1 MVLTEVPMLDFSY
14 AKKYSSL
21 IFLLLALFIPSNTYG
36 MHHEREL
43 DKMKINKLYDE
54 WYVAVETSDIQGY
67 VDSLDENIVL
77 LPPGGPVI
85 TGREN
90 YRSFL
95 GPVFDVA
102 TYEID
107 QKTPKKIKFY
117 GDIATVEYNYVVYI
131 TFLGDAQ
138 SVPSEGALQDTVSDS
153 MYFDLLK
160 RQEDGSWKC
169 LVHTWK
175 QIN

>member
-1 MVLTEVPMLDFSY
+1 MLNFSII
-14 AKKYSSL
+14 KKYS
-21 IFLLLALFIPSNTYG
+21 FLFLMLSIFIPSEILG

-43 DKMKINKLYDE
+43 DKMKINNLYDD
-54 WYVAVETSDIQGY
+54 WYIAVETSDIQGY

-77 LPPGGPVI
+77 IPPGGPVS
-85 TGREN
+85 TGKEN
-90 YRSFL
+90 YITFL

-102 TYEID
+102 SYEID
-107 QKTPKKIKFY
+107 QKTPKNIKFY

-131 TFLGDAQ
+131 TFIGDAK

-153 MYFDLLK
+153 IYFDVLK

-169 LVHTWK
+169 LVHTWQ

>member
-1 MVLTEVPMLDFSY
+1 MSNFY
-14 AKKYSSL
+14 IIKKYSFLFLMLL
-21 IFLLLALFIPSNTYG
+21 IFIPNEILG

-43 DKMKINKLYDE
+43 DKMKINNLYDD
-54 WYVAVETSDIQGY
+54 WYIAVETSDIQGY

-77 LPPGGPVI
+77 IPPGGPVI
-85 TGREN
+85 TGKEN
-90 YRSFL
+90 YRTFL

-102 TYEID
+102 YYEID
-107 QKTPKKIKFY
+107 QKTPKNIKFY

-131 TFLGDAQ
+131 TFIGDAK

-153 MYFDLLK
+153 IYFDVLK

-169 LVHTWK
+169 LVHTWQ

>member
-1 MVLTEVPMLDFSY
+1 MSNFNVI
-14 AKKYSSL
+14 KKYSFLFLMLL
-21 IFLLLALFIPSNTYG
+21 IFIPYEILG

-43 DKMKINKLYDE
+43 DKMKINNLYDD
-54 WYVAVETSDIQGY
+54 WYIAVETSDIQGY

-77 LPPGGPVI
+77 IPPGGPVI
-85 TGREN
+85 TGKEN
-90 YRSFL
+90 YRTFL

-102 TYEID
+102 SYEID
-107 QKTPKKIKFY
+107 QKTPKNIKFY

-131 TFLGDAQ
+131 TFIGDAK
-138 SVPSEGALQDTVSDS
+138 SVPSEGSLQDTVSDS
-153 MYFDLLK
+153 IYFDVLK

-169 LVHTWK
+169 LVHTWQ

>member
-1 MVLTEVPMLDFSY
+1 MFNFSII
-14 AKKYSSL
+14 KKYS
-21 IFLLLALFIPSNTYG
+21 FLFLMLSVFIPSEIFG
-36 MHHEREL
+36 MHHEQEL
-43 DKMKINKLYDE
+43 DKMKINNLYDD
-54 WYVAVETSDIQGY
+54 WYIAVETSNIQGY

-77 LPPGGPVI
+77 IPPGGAVI

-90 YRSFL
+90 YRAFL

-107 QKTPKKIKFY
+107 QKTTKNIKFY

-131 TFLGDAQ
+131 TFLGDAK
-138 SVPSEGALQDTVSDS
+138 SVPSDGALQDTDSDS
-153 MYFDLLK
+153 MYIDVLK

-169 LVHTWK
+169 LVHTWR

>member
-1 MVLTEVPMLDFSY
+1 MSNFNVI
-14 AKKYSSL
+14 KKYSFLFLMLL
-21 IFLLLALFIPSNTYG
+21 IFIPYEILG

-43 DKMKINKLYDE
+43 DKMKINNLYDD
-54 WYVAVETSDIQGY
+54 WYIAVETSDIQGY

-77 LPPGGPVI
+77 IPPGGPVI
-85 TGREN
+85 TGKEN
-90 YRSFL
+90 YRTFL

-102 TYEID
+102 SYEID
-107 QKTPKKIKFY
+107 QKTPKNIKFY

-131 TFLGDAQ
+131 TFIGDAK
-138 SVPSEGALQDTVSDS
+138 SVPSEGALQYTVSDS
-153 MYFDLLK
+153 IYFDVLK

-169 LVHTWK
+169 LVHTWQ

>member
-1 MVLTEVPMLDFSY
+1 MSNFNVI
-14 AKKYSSL
+14 KKYSFLFLMLL
-21 IFLLLALFIPSNTYG
+21 IFIPYEILG

-43 DKMKINKLYDE
+43 DKMKINNLYDD
-54 WYVAVETSDIQGY
+54 WYIAVETSDIQGY
-67 VDSLDENIVL
+67 VNSLDENIVL
-77 LPPGGPVI
+77 IPPGGPVI
-85 TGREN
+85 TGKEN
-90 YRSFL
+90 YRTFL

-102 TYEID
+102 SYEID
-107 QKTPKKIKFY
+107 QKTPKNIKFY

-131 TFLGDAQ
+131 TFIGDAK

-153 MYFDLLK
+153 IYFDVLK

-169 LVHTWK
+169 LVHTWQ

>member
-1 MVLTEVPMLDFSY
+1 MSNFNVI
-14 AKKYSSL
+14 KKYSFLFLMLL
-21 IFLLLALFIPSNTYG
+21 IFIPYEILG

-43 DKMKINKLYDE
+43 DKMKINNLYDD
-54 WYVAVETSDIQGY
+54 WYIAVETSDIQGY

-77 LPPGGPVI
+77 IPPGGPVI
-85 TGREN
+85 TGKEN
-90 YRSFL
+90 YRTFL

-102 TYEID
+102 SYEID
-107 QKTPKKIKFY
+107 QKTPKNIKFY
-117 GDIATVEYNYVVYI
+117 GDIATVEYNYAVYI
-131 TFLGDAQ
+131 TFIGDAK

-153 MYFDLLK
+153 IYFDVLK

-169 LVHTWK
+169 LVHTWQ

>member
-1 MVLTEVPMLDFSY
+1 MSNFNVI
-14 AKKYSSL
+14 KKYSFLFLMLL
-21 IFLLLALFIPSNTYG
+21 IFIPYEILG

-43 DKMKINKLYDE
+43 DKMKINNLYDD
-54 WYVAVETSDIQGY
+54 WYIAVETSDIQGY

-77 LPPGGPVI
+77 IPPGGPVI
-85 TGREN
+85 TGKEN
-90 YRSFL
+90 YRTFL

-102 TYEID
+102 SYEID
-107 QKTPKKIKFY
+107 QKTPKNIKFY

-131 TFLGDAQ
+131 TFIGDAK

-153 MYFDLLK
+153 IYFDVLK
-160 RQEDGSWKC
+160 RQEYGSWKC
-169 LVHTWK
+169 LVHTWQ

>member
-1 MVLTEVPMLDFSY
+1 MFNFSIINKCSY
-14 AKKYSSL
+14 FFL
-21 IFLLLALFIPSNTYG
+21 ILSVFIPSEILG

-43 DKMKINKLYDE
+43 DKMKINNLYDD
-54 WYVAVETSDIQGY
+54 WYIAVETSNIQGY
-67 VDSLDENIVL
+67 VNSLDENIVL
-77 LPPGGPVI
+77 IPPDGAVI

-90 YRSFL
+90 YRTFL

-107 QKTPKKIKFY
+107 QKTPKNIRFY

-131 TFLGDAQ
+131 SFLGDAK
-138 SVPSEGALQDTVSDS
+138 SVPSDGALQDTVSDS
-153 MYFDLLK
+153 IYFDVLK

>member
-1 MVLTEVPMLDFSY
+1 MSNFNII
-14 AKKYSSL
+14 KKYLFLFLMLL
-21 IFLLLALFIPSNTYG
+21 IFIPYEILG

-43 DKMKINKLYDE
+43 DKMKINNLYDD
-54 WYVAVETSDIQGY
+54 WYIAVETSDIQGY

-77 LPPGGPVI
+77 IPPGGPVI
-85 TGREN
+85 TGKEN
-90 YRSFL
+90 YRTFL

-102 TYEID
+102 SYEID
-107 QKTPKKIKFY
+107 QKTPKNIKFY

-131 TFLGDAQ
+131 TFIGDAK

-153 MYFDLLK
+153 IYFDVLK

-169 LVHTWK
+169 LVHTWQ

>member
-1 MVLTEVPMLDFSY
+1 MFNFSIINKCSY
-14 AKKYSSL
+14 FFL
-21 IFLLLALFIPSNTYG
+21 ILSVFIPSEILG

-43 DKMKINKLYDE
+43 DKMKINNLYDD
-54 WYVAVETSDIQGY
+54 WYIAVETSNIQGY
-67 VDSLDENIVL
+67 VNSLDENIVL
-77 LPPGGPVI
+77 IPPDGAVI

-90 YRSFL
+90 YRTFL

-107 QKTPKKIKFY
+107 QKTPKNIKFY

-131 TFLGDAQ
+131 TFLGDAK
-138 SVPSEGALQDTVSDS
+138 SVPSDGALQDTVSDS
-153 MYFDLLK
+153 IYFDVLK

>member
-1 MVLTEVPMLDFSY
+1 ML
-14 AKKYSSL
+14 L
-21 IFLLLALFIPSNTYG
+21 IFIPYEILG

-43 DKMKINKLYDE
+43 DKMKINNLYDD
-54 WYVAVETSDIQGY
+54 WYIAVETSDIQGY
-67 VDSLDENIVL
+67 VDSLDENIIL
-77 LPPGGPVI
+77 IPPGGPVI
-85 TGREN
+85 TGKEN
-90 YRSFL
+90 YRTFL

-102 TYEID
+102 SYEID
-107 QKTPKKIKFY
+107 QKTPKNIKFY

-131 TFLGDAQ
+131 TFIGDAK

-153 MYFDLLK
+153 IYFDVLK

-169 LVHTWK
+169 LVHTWQ

>member
-1 MVLTEVPMLDFSY
+1 MSNFNVI
-14 AKKYSSL
+14 KKYSFLFLMLL
-21 IFLLLALFIPSNTYG
+21 IFIPYEILG

-43 DKMKINKLYDE
+43 DKMKINNLYDD
-54 WYVAVETSDIQGY
+54 WYIAVETSDIQGY

-77 LPPGGPVI
+77 IPPGGAVI
-85 TGREN
+85 TGKEN
-90 YRSFL
+90 YRTFL

-102 TYEID
+102 SYEID
-107 QKTPKKIKFY
+107 QKTPKNIKFY

-131 TFLGDAQ
+131 SFIGDAK

-153 MYFDLLK
+153 IYFDVLK

-169 LVHTWK
+169 LVHTWQ

>member
-1 MVLTEVPMLDFSY
+1 MLNFSIF
-14 AKKYSSL
+14 KKYS
-21 IFLLLALFIPSNTYG
+21 FLFLMLSIFIPSEILG

-43 DKMKINKLYDE
+43 DKMKINNLYDD
-54 WYVAVETSDIQGY
+54 WYIAVETSNIQGY

-77 LPPGGPVI
+77 IPPGGPVI
-85 TGREN
+85 TGKEN
-90 YRSFL
+90 YRTFL

-102 TYEID
+102 SYEID
-107 QKTPKKIKFY
+107 QKTPKNIKFN

-131 TFLGDAQ
+131 TFIGDAK

-153 MYFDLLK
+153 IYFDVLK

-169 LVHTWK
+169 LVHTWQ

>member
-1 MVLTEVPMLDFSY
+1 MSNFNVI
-14 AKKYSSL
+14 KKYSILFLMLL
-21 IFLLLALFIPSNTYG
+21 IFIPYEILG

-43 DKMKINKLYDE
+43 DKMKINNLYDD
-54 WYVAVETSDIQGY
+54 WYIAVETSDIQGY

-77 LPPGGPVI
+77 IPPGGPVI
-85 TGREN
+85 TGKEN
-90 YRSFL
+90 YRTFL

-102 TYEID
+102 SYEID
-107 QKTPKKIKFY
+107 QKTPKNIKFY

-131 TFLGDAQ
+131 SFIGDAK

-153 MYFDLLK
+153 IYFDVLK

-169 LVHTWK
+169 LVHTWQ

>member
-1 MVLTEVPMLDFSY
+1 MSNFNVI
-14 AKKYSSL
+14 KKYSFLFLMLL
-21 IFLLLALFIPSNTYG
+21 IFIPYEILG

-43 DKMKINKLYDE
+43 DKMKINNLYDD
-54 WYVAVETSDIQGY
+54 WYIAVETSDIQGY

-77 LPPGGPVI
+77 IPPGGPVI
-85 TGREN
+85 TGKEN
-90 YRSFL
+90 YRTFL

-102 TYEID
+102 SYEID
-107 QKTPKKIKFY
+107 QKTPKNIKFY

-131 TFLGDAQ
+131 SFIGDAK

-153 MYFDLLK
+153 IYFDVLK

-169 LVHTWK
+169 LVHTWQ

>member
-1 MVLTEVPMLDFSY
+1 MVLTEVFMLNFSIF
-14 AKKYSSL
+14 KKYS
-21 IFLLLALFIPSNTYG
+21 FLFLMLSIFIPSEILG

-43 DKMKINKLYDE
+43 DKMKINNLYDD
-54 WYVAVETSDIQGY
+54 WYIAVETSDIQGY

-77 LPPGGPVI
+77 IPPGGPVI
-85 TGREN
+85 TGKEN
-90 YRSFL
+90 YRTFL

-102 TYEID
+102 SYEID
-107 QKTPKKIKFY
+107 QKTTRNIKFY

-131 TFLGDAQ
+131 TFIGDAK

-153 MYFDLLK
+153 IYFDVLK

-169 LVHTWK
+169 LVHTWQ

>member
-1 MVLTEVPMLDFSY
+1 MSNFNVI
-14 AKKYSSL
+14 KKYSFLFLMLL
-21 IFLLLALFIPSNTYG
+21 IFIPYEILG

-43 DKMKINKLYDE
+43 DKMKINNLYDD
-54 WYVAVETSDIQGY
+54 WYIAVETSDIQGY

-77 LPPGGPVI
+77 IPPNGPVI
-85 TGREN
+85 TGKEN
-90 YRSFL
+90 YRTFL

-102 TYEID
+102 SYEID
-107 QKTPKKIKFY
+107 QKTPKNIKFY

-131 TFLGDAQ
+131 TFIGDAK

-153 MYFDLLK
+153 IYFDVLK

-169 LVHTWK
+169 LVHTWQ

>member
-1 MVLTEVPMLDFSY
+1 MSNFSII
-14 AKKYSSL
+14 KKYL
-21 IFLLLALFIPSNTYG
+21 FLFLMLSIFIPSEILG

-43 DKMKINKLYDE
+43 DKMKINNLYDD
-54 WYVAVETSDIQGY
+54 WYIAVETSDIQGY

-77 LPPGGPVI
+77 IPPGGPVI
-85 TGREN
+85 TGKEN
-90 YRSFL
+90 YRTFL

-102 TYEID
+102 SYEID
-107 QKTPKKIKFY
+107 QKTPKNIKFY

-131 TFLGDAQ
+131 SFIGDAK

-153 MYFDLLK
+153 IYFDVLK

-169 LVHTWK
+169 LVHTWQ

>member
-1 MVLTEVPMLDFSY
+1 MLNFSIF
-14 AKKYSSL
+14 KKYS
-21 IFLLLALFIPSNTYG
+21 FLFLMLSIFIPSEILG

-43 DKMKINKLYDE
+43 DKMKINNLYDD
-54 WYVAVETSDIQGY
+54 WYIAVETSDIQGY

-77 LPPGGPVI
+77 IPPGGPVI
-85 TGREN
+85 TGKEN
-90 YRSFL
+90 YRTFL

-102 TYEID
+102 SYKID
-107 QKTPKKIKFY
+107 QKTPKNSKFY
-117 GDIATVEYNYVVYI
+117 GDSATVEYNYVVYI
-131 TFLGDAQ
+131 TFRGDAK

-153 MYFDLLK
+153 IYFDVLK

-169 LVHTWK
+169 LVHTWQ

>member
-1 MVLTEVPMLDFSY
+1 MSNFY
-14 AKKYSSL
+14 IIKKYSFLFLMLL
-21 IFLLLALFIPSNTYG
+21 IFIPNEILG

-43 DKMKINKLYDE
+43 DKMKINNLYDD
-54 WYVAVETSDIQGY
+54 WYIAVETSDIQGY

-77 LPPGGPVI
+77 IPPGGPVI
-85 TGREN
+85 TGKEN
-90 YRSFL
+90 YRTFL

-102 TYEID
+102 SYEID
-107 QKTPKKIKFY
+107 QKTPKNIKFY

-131 TFLGDAQ
+131 TFIGDAK

-153 MYFDLLK
+153 IYFDVLK

-169 LVHTWK
+169 LVHTWQ

>member
-1 MVLTEVPMLDFSY
+1 MVLTEVFMLNFSII
-14 AKKYSSL
+14 KKYSFLFLMLL
-21 IFLLLALFIPSNTYG
+21 IFIPYEILG

-43 DKMKINKLYDE
+43 DKMKINNLYDD
-54 WYVAVETSDIQGY
+54 WYIAVETSDIQGY

-77 LPPGGPVI
+77 IPPGGPVI
-85 TGREN
+85 TGKEN
-90 YRSFL
+90 YRTFL

-102 TYEID
+102 SYEID
-107 QKTPKKIKFY
+107 QKTPKNIKFF
-117 GDIATVEYNYVVYI
+117 GDIATVEYNYIVYI
-131 TFLGDAQ
+131 TFTGDAK

-153 MYFDLLK
+153 IYFDVLK

-169 LVHTWK
+169 LVHTWQ

>member
-1 MVLTEVPMLDFSY
+1 MSNFNVI
-14 AKKYSSL
+14 KKYSFLFLMLL
-21 IFLLLALFIPSNTYG
+21 IFIPYEILG

-43 DKMKINKLYDE
+43 DKMKINNLYDD
-54 WYVAVETSDIQGY
+54 WYIAVETSDIQGY
-67 VDSLDENIVL
+67 FDSLDENIVL
-77 LPPGGPVI
+77 IPPGGTVI
-85 TGREN
+85 RGKEN
-90 YRSFL
+90 YRTFL

-102 TYEID
+102 SYEIA
-107 QKTPKKIKFY
+107 QKTPKNIKFY

-131 TFLGDAQ
+131 TFIGNAK

-153 MYFDLLK
+153 IYFDVLK

-169 LVHTWK
+169 LVHTWQ

>member
-1 MVLTEVPMLDFSY
+1 MSNFSII
-14 AKKYSSL
+14 KKYL
-21 IFLLLALFIPSNTYG
+21 FLFLMLSIFIPSEILG

-43 DKMKINKLYDE
+43 DKMKINNLYDD
-54 WYVAVETSDIQGY
+54 WYIAVETSDIQGY

-77 LPPGGPVI
+77 IPPGGPVI
-85 TGREN
+85 TGKEN
-90 YRSFL
+90 YRTFL

-102 TYEID
+102 SYEID
-107 QKTPKKIKFY
+107 QKTPKNIKFY

-131 TFLGDAQ
+131 TFIGDAK

-153 MYFDLLK
+153 IYFDVLK

-169 LVHTWK
+169 LVHTWQ

>member
-1 MVLTEVPMLDFSY
+1 MLNFSIF
-14 AKKYSSL
+14 KKYS
-21 IFLLLALFIPSNTYG
+21 FLFLMLSIFIPSEILG
-36 MHHEREL
+36 MQYEREL
-43 DKMKINKLYDE
+43 DKMKINNLYDD
-54 WYVAVETSDIQGY
+54 WYIAVETSDIQGY

-77 LPPGGPVI
+77 IPPGGPVI
-85 TGREN
+85 TGKEN
-90 YRSFL
+90 YRTFL

-102 TYEID
+102 SYEID
-107 QKTPKKIKFY
+107 QKTPKNIKFY

-131 TFLGDAQ
+131 TFIGDAK

-153 MYFDLLK
+153 IYFDVLK

-169 LVHTWK
+169 LVHTWQ

>member
-1 MVLTEVPMLDFSY
+1 MSNFNVI
-14 AKKYSSL
+14 KKYSFLFLMLL
-21 IFLLLALFIPSNTYG
+21 IFIPYEILG

-43 DKMKINKLYDE
+43 DKMKINNLYDD
-54 WYVAVETSDIQGY
+54 WYIAVETSDIQGY

-77 LPPGGPVI
+77 IPPGGPVI
-85 TGREN
+85 TGKEN
-90 YRSFL
+90 YRTFL

-102 TYEID
+102 SYEID
-107 QKTPKKIKFY
+107 QKTPKNIKFY

-131 TFLGDAQ
+131 TFIGDAK
-138 SVPSEGALQDTVSDS
+138 SVPSECALQDTVSDS
-153 MYFDLLK
+153 IYFDDLN

-169 LVHTWK
+169 LVHTWQ

>member
-1 MVLTEVPMLDFSY
+1 MSNFNVI
-14 AKKYSSL
+14 KKYSFLFLMLL
-21 IFLLLALFIPSNTYG
+21 IFIPYEILG

-43 DKMKINKLYDE
+43 DKMKINNLYDD
-54 WYVAVETSDIQGY
+54 WYIAVETSDIQGY

-77 LPPGGPVI
+77 IPPGGPVI
-85 TGREN
+85 TGKEN
-90 YRSFL
+90 YRTFL
-95 GPVFDVA
+95 SPVFDVA
-102 TYEID
+102 SYEID
-107 QKTPKKIKFY
+107 QKTPKNIKFY

-131 TFLGDAQ
+131 TFIGDAK

-153 MYFDLLK
+153 IYFDVLK

-169 LVHTWK
+169 LVHTWQ

>member
-1 MVLTEVPMLDFSY
+1 MSNFNVI
-14 AKKYSSL
+14 KKYSFLFLMLL
-21 IFLLLALFIPSNTYG
+21 IFIPYEILG

-43 DKMKINKLYDE
+43 DKMKIINLYDD
-54 WYVAVETSDIQGY
+54 WYIAVETSDIQGY

-77 LPPGGPVI
+77 IPPGGPVI
-85 TGREN
+85 TGKEN
-90 YRSFL
+90 YRTFL

-102 TYEID
+102 SYEID
-107 QKTPKKIKFY
+107 QKTPKNIKFY

-131 TFLGDAQ
+131 TFIGDAK

-153 MYFDLLK
+153 IYFDVLK

-169 LVHTWK
+169 LVHTWQ